1 MASKDRFG
9 QSSKPPMNRPPGAMT
24 IDVEDWFHILDS
36 PASPTIE
43 TWNSLES
50 RIEPNVELMLDIFE
64 QTGTR
69 ATLFWLGWIAERHQ
83 SLVRRCQEAGHEIAS
98 HGYAHLLPYQVGP
111 KAFNTDLVRAKNIL
125 EEITGEA
132 VFGFR
137 APGFGITDDTCWAFE
152 VIRESGYEYDSSVFP
167 AARGHGGLLRS
178 PVGPYV
184 IETKS
189 GPLLQCPM
197 SVAEVAGWRLA
208 LFGGGYLRL
217 APKWLIAW
225 GIENLRKSGKPLI
238 VYVHPR
244 EIDPTHPRLAV
255 SVKRRFKSYV
265 NLKSTMGKIEWLCR
279 RYRPGT
285 MREMITQLGQV
296 TKTISFD

>member
-1 MASKDRFG
+1 
-9 QSSKPPMNRPPGAMT
+9 MT
-24 IDVEDWFHILDS
+24 IDVEDWYHILDS

-43 TWNSLES
+43 MWNSLES
-50 RIEPNVELMLDIFE
+50 RIEPNLEVMLDMFE

-69 ATLFWLGWIAERHQ
+69 VTLFWLGWIAERHQ

-111 KAFNTDLVRAKNIL
+111 KAFNTDLVRSKKIL
-125 EEITGEA
+125 EEITGEK

-152 VIRESGYEYDSSVFP
+152 VIREAGYEYDSSVFP
-167 AARGHGGLLRS
+167 AARGHGGLLGS
-178 PVGPYV
+178 PVGPYL
-184 IETKS
+184 IETRS

-197 SVAEVAGWRLA
+197 SVAEVAGLRLA

-217 APKWLIAW
+217 APKWLIEW
-225 GIENLRKSGKPLI
+225 GINNLRKSGKPLI
-238 VYVHPR
+238 IYAHPR
-244 EIDPTHPRLAV
+244 EIDPKHPRLAV
-255 SVKRRFKSYV
+255 SMKRRFKSYV
-265 NLKSTMGKIEWLCR
+265 NLKSTMDKIEWLCR
-279 RYRPGT
+279 SYRPGT

-296 TKTISFD
+296 TETVCFD